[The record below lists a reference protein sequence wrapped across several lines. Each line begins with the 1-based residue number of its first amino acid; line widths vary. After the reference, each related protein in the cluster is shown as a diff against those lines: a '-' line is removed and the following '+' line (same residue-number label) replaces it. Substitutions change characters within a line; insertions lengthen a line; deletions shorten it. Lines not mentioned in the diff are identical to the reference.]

1 MSTQKH
7 APAQKGGKQPGAGRP
22 KATPTMPVSIRMTN
36 AQHAA
41 YIAKGGARW
50 IKRLLTEL
58 IEKLKAA
65 K

>member
-1 MSTQKH
+1 
-7 APAQKGGKQPGAGRP
+7 
-22 KATPTMPVSIRMTN
+22 MPVSIRMTN

-41 YIAKGGARW
+41 YIARGGARW

-58 IEKLKAA
+58 TEKPKAA